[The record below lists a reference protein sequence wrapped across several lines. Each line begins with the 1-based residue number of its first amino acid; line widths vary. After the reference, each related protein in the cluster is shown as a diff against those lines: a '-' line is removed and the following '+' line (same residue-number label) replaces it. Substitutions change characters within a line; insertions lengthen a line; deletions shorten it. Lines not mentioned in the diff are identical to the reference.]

1 MNTNIVEF
9 RGFKFEYFTD
19 DLLGRN
25 SVGSNK
31 SWEDHILNFVTK
43 YNEKFDLR
51 NIIDVGA
58 NFGYHT
64 VFFSKVASHVY
75 SFEPQIQNYKL
86 LQNNIKLNNLNNVTI
101 YNNACGDEITDVNL
115 PIMPSNI
122 KNWNMGDFT
131 PNIIYN
137 GLNYSSTKSI
147 VLDDMNY
154 ENIDLIKIDV
164 QGWEKKV
171 LQGLTALITNNK
183 PIMIVEFEEHQLK
196 KTNCSSKE
204 LFDYIRNLNYT
215 IFYLE
220 FEYPC
225 DHICVHN
232 DRIDEFKNKFE
243 KYIFPHTENNN
254 LNNNYLNNVNYKIY
268 IKLNSYEIHN
278 KQYEEKG
285 KLEEV
290 LLIHN
295 LKTTESLSQ
304 SGGTWDNLYKPGYL
318 HGNWLDSQTKIKDA
332 VDIGCGTGWFVN
344 FLKDHKKFKNVI
356 GIEPSQ
362 AAINIAKKLHDN
374 DVTYLCG
381 RAEDMLSN
389 ITLNNPTLFTTFI
402 VLSHLTDDIVIKILK
417 EMDKVASKGSVF
429 IFNENV
435 GTEFHMNL
443 WHCRTKKWWEENL
456 PNWTITYD
464 ERPRPKL
471 QIHKQGLMGI
481 KK

>member
-225 DHICVHN
+225 DHVCVHN
-232 DRIDEFKNKFE
+232 DRIAEFKNKFE
-243 KYIFPHTENNN
+243 KYILPHTENNK
-254 LNNNYLNNVNYKIY
+254 LNNNYLNNVRYKI
-268 IKLNSYEIHN
+268 I
-278 KQYEEKG
+278 
-285 KLEEV
+285 
-290 LLIHN
+290 
-295 LKTTESLSQ
+295 
-304 SGGTWDNLYKPGYL
+304 
-318 HGNWLDSQTKIKDA
+318 
-332 VDIGCGTGWFVN
+332 
-344 FLKDHKKFKNVI
+344 
-356 GIEPSQ
+356 
-362 AAINIAKKLHDN
+362 
-374 DVTYLCG
+374 
-381 RAEDMLSN
+381 
-389 ITLNNPTLFTTFI
+389 
-402 VLSHLTDDIVIKILK
+402 
-417 EMDKVASKGSVF
+417 
-429 IFNENV
+429 
-435 GTEFHMNL
+435 
-443 WHCRTKKWWEENL
+443 
-456 PNWTITYD
+456 
-464 ERPRPKL
+464 
-471 QIHKQGLMGI
+471 
-481 KK
+481 